1 MLYDLDDSE
10 KNLTSIKVIFV
21 GEPGVGKTNL
31 INISVGNCF
40 DDQSQTTLRASFQ
53 SKKIKVDNKEY
64 NLNLWDTIGD
74 QKFKD
79 FSKIFYKGA
88 HIVIIMYDIT
98 NKKTFEQLTYWV
110 NNINE
115 ALGDDI
121 LKAIVGNKIDLLENA
136 QVTEEEGKKFAE
148 SVGAEFKLAS
158 AKTNEQNFEL
168 FLEKLLKE
176 FLRNDKFVVRDS
188 IRLRK
193 SRKSKSGKRKCCQ
206 K

>member
-10 KNLTSIKVIFV
+10 QNCTGIKIIFV

-31 INISVGNCF
+31 INVSVGSSF
-40 DDQSQTTLRASFQ
+40 DDQSQTTLRASFK
-53 SKKIKVDNKEY
+53 SKKVIVDKKEY

-98 NKKTFEQLTYWV
+98 CKKTFDQLTYWV

-121 LKAIVGNKIDLLENA
+121 IKAIVGNKIDLLDNA
-136 QVTEEEGKKFAE
+136 EVTEEEGRKFAE
-148 SVGAEFKLAS
+148 SVGAKFKLAS

-168 FLEKLLKE
+168 FLEELLKE
-176 FLRNDKFVVRDS
+176 FLKNDKIVVRDS

-193 SRKSKSGKRKCCQ
+193 SRKSKSQRRKCC
-206 K
+206 

>member
-10 KNLTSIKVIFV
+10 QNCTGIKIIFV

-31 INISVGNCF
+31 INVSVGSSF
-40 DDQSQTTLRASFQ
+40 DDQSQTTLRASFK
-53 SKKIKVDNKEY
+53 SKKVIVDNKEY

-98 NKKTFEQLTYWV
+98 CKKTFDQLTYWV

-121 LKAIVGNKIDLLENA
+121 IKAIVGNKIDLLDNA
-136 QVTEEEGKKFAE
+136 QVTEEEGRKFAE
-148 SVGAEFKLAS
+148 SVGAKFKLAS

-168 FLEKLLKE
+168 FLEELLKE
-176 FLRNDKFVVRDS
+176 FLKNDKIVVRDS
-188 IRLRK
+188 IRLRNSK
-193 SRKSKSGKRKCCQ
+193 KSKSKGRKCC
-206 K
+206 

>member
-10 KNLTSIKVIFV
+10 QNCTGIKIIFV

-31 INISVGNCF
+31 INVSVGSSF
-40 DDQSQTTLRASFQ
+40 DDQSQTTLRASFK
-53 SKKIKVDNKEY
+53 SKKVIVDKKEY

-98 NKKTFEQLTYWV
+98 CKKTFDQLTYWV

-121 LKAIVGNKIDLLENA
+121 IKAIVGNKIDLLDNA
-136 QVTEEEGKKFAE
+136 QVTEEEGRKFAE
-148 SVGAEFKLAS
+148 SVGAKFKLAS

-168 FLEKLLKE
+168 FLEELLKE
-176 FLRNDKFVVRDS
+176 FLKNDKLVVRDS

-193 SRKSKSGKRKCCQ
+193 SRKSKSQRRKCC
-206 K
+206 

>member
-10 KNLTSIKVIFV
+10 QNCTGIKIIFV

-31 INISVGNCF
+31 INVSVGSSF
-40 DDQSQTTLRASFQ
+40 DDQSQTTLRASFK
-53 SKKIKVDNKEY
+53 SKKVIVDNKEY

-98 NKKTFEQLTYWV
+98 CKKTFDQLTYWV

-121 LKAIVGNKIDLLENA
+121 IKAIVGNKIDLLDNA
-136 QVTEEEGKKFAE
+136 QVTEEEGRKFAE
-148 SVGAEFKLAS
+148 SVGAKFKLAS

-168 FLEKLLKE
+168 FLEELLKE
-176 FLRNDKFVVRDS
+176 FLKNDKLVVRDS
-188 IRLRK
+188 IRLRNSK
-193 SRKSKSGKRKCCQ
+193 KSKSKGRKCC
-206 K
+206 